1 MNLICRMVKSA
12 KYIEGQGK
20 TGNVWRKQNF
30 IVESTEPYN
39 TLICVSAWGDN
50 IEKFKEIKQ
59 GTLININFTLSSR
72 EYNDNW
78 YSEITA
84 MSVEI
89 EGVPEHPEQNTNHE
103 VNKTKQKENEYDES
117 VDNLPF

>member
-1 MNLICRMVKSA
+1 MVKSA

-39 TLICVSAWGDN
+39 PLICVSAWGDN
-50 IEKFKEIKQ
+50 IEKFKEIKP

-89 EGVPEHPEQNTNHE
+89 EGVPEHSEQNTNHD